1 MRDTKFAQPVIFIV
15 NALSYKKI
23 AREAD
28 FSFAAGHS
36 LGEFSAL
43 YAAGALSFEDGVSL
57 VKERARLMSNA
68 GEGAMCAVCGAT
80 DDNIEEKIRLCSKL
94 YDFDIANYNSPKQI
108 VISGSVQSI
117 LGAKNKLTGEGL
129 RCIDLNVSGAFHSRL
144 MESANREFQKVIEAV
159 SLSPLRGKVVSS
171 VTGCEYNDENIK
183 DILKIQMTS
192 PVKWIDTVNYI
203 IDAGEYYF
211 RQVGQQKHLIALI
224 DDIKFKRA
232 ISHDNK
238 KNEVRL

>member
-1 MRDTKFAQPVIFIV
+1 MTILRK
-15 NALSYKKI
+15 
-23 AREAD
+23 
-28 FSFAAGHS
+28 
-36 LGEFSAL
+36 
-43 YAAGALSFEDGVSL
+43 
-57 VKERARLMSNA
+57 
-68 GEGAMCAVCGAT
+68 
-80 DDNIEEKIRLCSKL
+80 KIRLCSKL

-117 LGAKNKLTGEGL
+117 LDAKNKLTGEEL

-159 SLSPLRGKVVSS
+159 SFSPLRGRVVSS

-192 PVKWIDTVNYI
+192 PVKWIDAVNYI